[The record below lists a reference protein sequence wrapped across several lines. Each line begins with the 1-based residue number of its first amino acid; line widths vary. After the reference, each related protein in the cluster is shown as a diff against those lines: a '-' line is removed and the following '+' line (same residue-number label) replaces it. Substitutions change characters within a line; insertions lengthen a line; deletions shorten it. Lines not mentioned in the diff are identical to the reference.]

1 MVCHF
6 FLVVWRDTEVV
17 VSCGKLRE
25 IQGGWGG
32 DWRREGN
39 ERGIGG
45 GREKKRARARAKAKA
60 RARATLKN
68 TLCIHEYM
76 QTYAYTRVCI
86 HEYIYMSIHTHTA
99 KHKKI

>member
-32 DWRREGN
+32 ELRREEN
-39 ERGIGG
+39 ERE
-45 GREKKRARARAKAKA
+45 REQKRKQEREQ
-60 RARATLKN
+60 
-68 TLCIHEYM
+68 H
-76 QTYAYTRVCI
+76 
-86 HEYIYMSIHTHTA
+86 
-99 KHKKI
+99 